1 MTGRTREE
9 FEAGDH
15 VLFIGEIQ
23 ELHFEDLEA
32 LTFIKGK
39 WGLLNNL

>member
-1 MTGRTREE
+1 MECKPWKE

-23 ELHFEDLEA
+23 ELHSEYLKA